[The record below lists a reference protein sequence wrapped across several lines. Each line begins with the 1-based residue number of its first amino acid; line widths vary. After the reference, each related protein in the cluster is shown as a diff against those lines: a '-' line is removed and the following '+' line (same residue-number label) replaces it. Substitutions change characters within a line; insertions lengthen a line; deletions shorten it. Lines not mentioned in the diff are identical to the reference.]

1 MNERYRPS
9 GRHPREFSSRHALPV
24 RSNWQ
29 AHEGGSGGGSGG
41 GDGVGDGDGN
51 AGGDGGNGGGGAGGD
66 GGEAGDR
73 SAWSAKFT
81 AAAAPASSAA
91 SSAALPF
98 SSASATASPVG
109 SAVAIL
115 ATRRRNSANLTGRI
129 SASALREPAGDWW
142 PRPINSSA
150 AAANSRAAARRN
162 LVAIMSA
169 LRRCLASRSR
179 AHAALRTPPP
189 PSPAN
194 SAPRGEVPNNVLKAA
209 TDGRVGPVRSWL
221 MTAGRRKGCL

>member
-1 MNERYRPS
+1 MPTPQRFALSSLPRNVALWQLLTLTTSLPGKPAKLLTIAGASLNERYRPS

-24 RSNWQ
+24 RSDWQ

-51 AGGDGGNGGGGAGGD
+51 AGGDGGSGGGAGGD

-73 SAWSAKFT
+73 SAWSALFT

-98 SSASATASPVG
+98 SSASAAASPVG

-115 ATRRRNSANLTGRI
+115 ATRRRSSADLTGRI
-129 SASALREPAGDWW
+129 SASALRVPAGDWW

-150 AAANSRAAARRN
+150 AAANSRAAARRD
-162 LVAIMSA
+162 LVAIMC
-169 LRRCLASRSR
+169 R
-179 AHAALRTPPP
+179 H
-189 PSPAN
+189 
-194 SAPRGEVPNNVLKAA
+194 
-209 TDGRVGPVRSWL
+209 
-221 MTAGRRKGCL
+221 